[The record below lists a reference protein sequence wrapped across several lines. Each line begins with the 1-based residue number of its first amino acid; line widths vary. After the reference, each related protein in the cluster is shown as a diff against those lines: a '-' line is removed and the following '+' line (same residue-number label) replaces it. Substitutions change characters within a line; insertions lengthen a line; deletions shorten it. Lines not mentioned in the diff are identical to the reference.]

1 MNNFKII
8 PKETKDQILSRI
20 KNNGEAVVKLAA
32 EYQISDKTIYYWLRK
47 KTTNS
52 ISFLEHARLKRE
64 NKLLLELV
72 GKLTLEQK
80 LKKK

>member
-1 MNNFKII
+1 MGNFKII

-20 KNNGEAVVKLAA
+20 KNNGETVVALAE
-32 EYQISDKTIYYWLRK
+32 EYHVSDKTIYYWLRK
-47 KTTNS
+47 KIINS
-52 ISFLEHARLKRE
+52 VSFLEHARLKRE

-72 GKLTLEQK
+72 GKLTFEQK